1 MSPALKPFAIAAWVL
16 FTLELLF
23 VLMLAVQ
30 KNMGDDAAG
39 RGMATGFAI
48 VLGPIVLLA
57 GALLLW
63 GSRGGPA
70 AAFWAGLCIVSAPVV
85 YGLVSGAAGLLE
97 KAERSLGRAQ
107 QGRFDDERLTRMA
120 RAIDAQDAAALQGLL
135 APGAPDW
142 QARDRWGRT
151 LLGHA
156 VARALEYDAGPG
168 RPAFV
173 KQLLE
178 AGAPPAANVLA
189 KERSPA
195 SVSEHELVYHLY
207 GVHSPPALAVLDM
220 VLAAGASPDVL
231 DEDGRPLYFSTY
243 TGLAALEVLA
253 RHGAD
258 FSRLDP
264 RSDRQNQNAL
274 MNAVQMRQW
283 AEALF
288 FLRQGLSPDHVAAD
302 GRSARSVL
310 AEVDPPGSTYY
321 GDDVAAHAAFIAELA
336 QRPAPA
342 R

>member
-1 MSPALKPFAIAAWVL
+1 MKALVIAGWVL
-16 FTLELLF
+16 FTLEALF
-23 VLMLAVQ
+23 VLMLALQ
-30 KNMGDDAAG
+30 QNMGDDAAG

-85 YGLVSGAAGLLE
+85 YGLVSGAGGLWE

-120 RAIDAQDAAALQGLL
+120 RAIDVQDAAALQGLL
-135 APGAPDW
+135 ASGPLDW

-173 KQLLE
+173 KQLLD
-178 AGAPPAANVLA
+178 AGAPPAANALA

-207 GVHSPPALAVLDM
+207 GVHSPPALAMLDM

-243 TGLAALEVLA
+243 TVLASLEVLA

-258 FSRLDP
+258 FTRLDP

-288 FLRQGLSPDHVAAD
+288 FLRRGLSPDHLAAD

-336 QRPAPA
+336 KRPPPA